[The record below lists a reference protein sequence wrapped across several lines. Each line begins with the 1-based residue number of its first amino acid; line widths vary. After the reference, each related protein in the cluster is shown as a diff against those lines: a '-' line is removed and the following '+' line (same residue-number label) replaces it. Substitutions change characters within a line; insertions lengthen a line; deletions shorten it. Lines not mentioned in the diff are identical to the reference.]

1 MNYYICII
9 MIYLKAIDIK
19 QEFFVPINGGTEGEK
34 PPNGLYI
41 NVDNNYPNGE
51 TVYKGS
57 YKKVTVNKN
66 ITFPAGIKFGY
77 STIENLQPFVDSLE
91 TTTDYSYMFES
102 CKSLK
107 KIRLNDT
114 DSVLSFKYC
123 FAQCTSLESVGEINC
138 ASCTDAGA
146 FFYGCRS
153 LYDVNLI
160 NTGNIVMANGCFN
173 NTAIENLILEDCHS
187 LETAQN
193 LVISNNLKV
202 LKLYK
207 TYKLRDLSFNGNRNL
222 EEFFIEDASKLDSN
236 LNFSFLPNLKSAGS
250 FKDYGKGFTG
260 RRSFL
265 LSKNGLSLEAI
276 EQIINDIATVT
287 INGCS
292 ISISK
297 SIYDQLPNEIK
308 ELATSK
314 NWTLRGQ

>member
-1 MNYYICII
+1 

-66 ITFPAGIKFGY
+66 ITFPAGTKFGC
-77 STIENLQPFVDSLE
+77 STIENLQPIVDSLE
-91 TTTDYSYMFES
+91 TTDDYSYMFYN
-102 CKSLK
+102 CQSLK
-107 KIRLNDT
+107 KIRLNNT
-114 DSVLSFKYC
+114 DSVLSFKDC
-123 FAQCTSLESVGEINC
+123 FYYCTSLESVGEINC
-138 ASCTDAGA
+138 ASCTDASL
-146 FFYGCRS
+146 FFVGCKS

-160 NTGNIVMANGCFN
+160 NTGNIVKADGCFN
-173 NTAIENLILEDCHS
+173 NTAIESLILEDCHS
-187 LETAQN
+187 LETAVN
-193 LVISNNLKV
+193 LVRNDNLKV
-202 LKLYK
+202 LKLYR
-207 TYKLRDLSFNGNRNL
+207 TNKLRNLSFDSLNL
-222 EEFFIEDASKLDSN
+222 EEFFIEDASKLDCN

-250 FKDYGKGFTG
+250 FKDYGKGFTA
-260 RRSFL
+260 RRNFN

-287 INGCS
+287 INRCS

-314 NWTLRGQ
+314 NWTLRGL

>member
-1 MNYYICII
+1 

-91 TTTDYSYMFES
+91 TTTDYSYMFYN

-107 KIRLNDT
+107 KIRLKDT
-114 DSVLSFKYC
+114 DSVLSFKDC
-123 FAQCTSLESVGEINC
+123 FAQCPSLESVGEINC

-146 FFYGCRS
+146 FFYSCRS
-153 LYDVNLI
+153 LYDVNLK
-160 NTGNIVMANGCFN
+160 NTGNIVTANGCFN
-173 NTAIENLILEDCHS
+173 GTAIENLILEDCHS

-193 LVISNNLKV
+193 FVRSDNLKV

-207 TYKLRDLSFNGNRNL
+207 TN
-222 EEFFIEDASKLDSN
+222 
-236 LNFSFLPNLKSAGS
+236 NLK
-250 FKDYGKGFTG
+250 
-260 RRSFL
+260 
-265 LSKNGLSLEAI
+265 I
-276 EQIINDIATVT
+276 
-287 INGCS
+287 
-292 ISISK
+292 
-297 SIYDQLPNEIK
+297 
-308 ELATSK
+308 
-314 NWTLRGQ
+314 

>member
-1 MNYYICII
+1 
-9 MIYLKAIDIK
+9 MIYLKGDNNL

-91 TTTDYSYMFES
+91 TTTDYSYMFYN

-107 KIRLNDT
+107 KIRLNNT

-123 FAQCTSLESVGEINC
+123 FAQCSSLESVGEINC
-138 ASCTDAGA
+138 SSCTDASA
-146 FFYGCRS
+146 FFYSCRS
-153 LYDVNLI
+153 LYDVNLK
-160 NTGNIVMANGCFN
+160 NTGNIVTANGCFN
-173 NTAIENLILEDCHS
+173 NTAIESLILEDCHS

-193 LVISNNLKV
+193 LVRSDNLKV
-202 LKLYK
+202 LKLYRTNNLK
-207 TYKLRDLSFNGNRNL
+207 NLSFGFGTIL

-250 FKDYGKGFTG
+250 FKDYGKGFTTI
-260 RRSFL
+260 RQL
-265 LSKNGLSLEAI
+265 NLSKNGLSLEAI
-276 EQIINDIATVT
+276 EQIINDVATVT

-292 ISISK
+292 ITISK

-314 NWTLRGQ
+314 NWTLRGR

>member
-1 MNYYICII
+1 

-91 TTTDYSYMFES
+91 TTTDYSYMFYN

-107 KIRLNDT
+107 KIRLKDT
-114 DSVLSFKYC
+114 DSVLSFKDC

-146 FFYGCRS
+146 FFYSCRS

-160 NTGNIVMANGCFN
+160 NTGNIVTANGCFN

-187 LETAQN
+187 LESAQN
-193 LVISNNLKV
+193 LVRSDNLKV
-202 LKLYK
+202 LKLYR
-207 TYKLRDLSFNGNRNL
+207 TNKLQNLSFDSLIL
-222 EEFFIEDASKLDSN
+222 EEFFIEDASKLDCN
-236 LNFSFLPNLKSAGS
+236 LYFSFLPNLKSAGS
-250 FKDYGKGFTG
+250 FKDFGKGFTA
-260 RRSFL
+260 RRQLS
-265 LSKNGLSLEAI
+265 LSKNGLSQEAI

-292 ISISK
+292 ITISK

>member
-1 MNYYICII
+1 

-91 TTTDYSYMFES
+91 TTTDYSYMFYN

-114 DSVLSFKYC
+114 DSVLSFKNC
-123 FAQCTSLESVGEINC
+123 FNSCTSLESVGEINC
-138 ASCTDAGA
+138 ASCTDASA
-146 FFYGCRS
+146 FFMSCRS
-153 LYDVNLI
+153 LYDVNLT
-160 NTGNIVMANGCFN
+160 NTGNIVTANNCFN
-173 NTAIENLILEDCHS
+173 STAIESLILEDCHS

-193 LVISNNLKV
+193 FVRSDNLKV

-207 TYKLRDLSFNGNRNL
+207 TNKLRNLSFDSGLKL
-222 EEFFIEDASKLDSN
+222 EEFFIEDASKLDCN
-236 LNFSFLPNLKSAGS
+236 LNFSVMPNLKSIGS
-250 FKDYGKGFTG
+250 FKDYGKGFTL

-265 LSKNGLSLEAI
+265 LSRNGLSLEAI

-297 SIYDQLPNEIK
+297 SIYDQLPLEIK

-314 NWTLRGQ
+314 N

>member
-1 MNYYICII
+1 

-91 TTTDYSYMFES
+91 TTTDYSYMFYN

-107 KIRLNDT
+107 KIRLNNT
-114 DSVLSFKYC
+114 DSVLSFKDC

-146 FFYGCRS
+146 FFYSCRS
-153 LYDVNLI
+153 LYDVNLT
-160 NTGNIVMANGCFN
+160 NTGNIVTANGCFN
-173 NTAIENLILEDCHS
+173 NTAIESLILEDCHS
-187 LETAQN
+187 LENALN
-193 LVISNNLKV
+193 LVISKNLQV

-207 TYKLRDLSFNGNRNL
+207 TNKLWNLSFNGNRNL
-222 EEFFIEDASKLDSN
+222 EEFFIEDASKLDCNISLYN
-236 LNFSFLPNLKSAGS
+236 MPNLKIAGS
-250 FKDYGKGFTG
+250 FKDYGKGFTEK
-260 RRSFL
+260 RQL
-265 LSKNGLSLEAI
+265 ILSKNGLSKEAI

-314 NWTLRGQ
+314 NWTLRGV

>member
-1 MNYYICII
+1 

-77 STIENLQPFVDSLE
+77 STLENLQPFVDSLE

-107 KIRLNDT
+107 KIRLKDT
-114 DSVLSFKYC
+114 DSVLSFSHC
-123 FAQCTSLESVGEINC
+123 FDKCTSLESVGEINC

-146 FFYGCRS
+146 FFLNCKS
-153 LYDVNLI
+153 LYDVNLT
-160 NTGNIVMANGCFN
+160 NTGNIVKADGCFN
-173 NTAIENLILEDCHS
+173 GTAIENLILEDCHS
-187 LETAQN
+187 LETALN
-193 LVISNNLKV
+193 LVISKNLKV
-202 LKLYK
+202 LKLYR
-207 TYKLRDLSFNGNRNL
+207 TNKLWNLSFNGNRNL
-222 EEFFIEDASKLDSN
+222 EEFFIEDASKLDWN
-236 LNFSFLPNLKSAGS
+236 LSLYNMPNLKSAGS
-250 FKDYGKGFTG
+250 FKDYGKGFTEK
-260 RRSFL
+260 RQL
-265 LSKNGLSLEAI
+265 ILSKNGLSLEAI

-314 NWTLRGQ
+314 NWTLRGV

>member
-1 MNYYICII
+1 

-77 STIENLQPFVDSLE
+77 STLENLQPFVDSLE

-107 KIRLNDT
+107 KIRLKDT
-114 DSVLSFKYC
+114 DSVLSFKDC
-123 FAQCTSLESVGEINC
+123 FAQCPSLESVGEINC
-138 ASCTDAGA
+138 ASCTDAIY
-146 FFYGCRS
+146 FFMGCKS

-160 NTGNIVMANGCFN
+160 NTGNIVKADNCFN
-173 NTAIENLILEDCHS
+173 NTAIESLILEDCHS

-193 LVISNNLKV
+193 LVRSDNLKV

-207 TYKLRDLSFNGNRNL
+207 TNKLKNLSFDSGLNL
-222 EEFFIEDASKLDSN
+222 EEFFIEDASKLDCN
-236 LNFSFLPNLKSAGS
+236 LNFSALPNLKSAGS
-250 FKDYGKGFTG
+250 FKDYGKGFTAKNQ
-260 RRSFL
+260 FIL
-265 LSKNGLSLEAI
+265 TKNGLSLEAI

-287 INGCS
+287 INCS

-297 SIYDQLPNEIK
+297 SIYDQLPLEIK

>member
-1 MNYYICII
+1 
-9 MIYLKAIDIK
+9 MIYLKGDNNL

-77 STIENLQPFVDSLE
+77 STLENLQPFVDSLE
-91 TTTDYSYMFES
+91 TTTDYSYMFYS

-107 KIRLNDT
+107 KIRLNNT
-114 DSVLSFKYC
+114 DSVLSFSHC
-123 FAQCTSLESVGEINC
+123 FDKCTSLESVGEINC
-138 ASCTDAGA
+138 ASCEDASY
-146 FFYGCRS
+146 FFEGCKS
-153 LYDVNLI
+153 LCDVNLT
-160 NTGNIVMANGCFN
+160 NTGNIVRANNCFN
-173 NTAIENLILEDCHS
+173 NTAIENIILENCAS
-187 LETAQN
+187 LESAVN
-193 LVISNNLKV
+193 LVRSNNLKV
-202 LKLYK
+202 LKLYRTNNLK
-207 TYKLRDLSFNGNRNL
+207 NLSFNGNLKL
-222 EEFFIEDASKLDSN
+222 EEFFIEDASKLDWNISLYN
-236 LNFSFLPNLKSAGS
+236 MPNLKSAGS
-250 FKDYGKGFTG
+250 FKDYGKGFTEK
-260 RRSFL
+260 RQL
-265 LSKNGLSLEAI
+265 ILSKNGLSLEAI

-314 NWTLRGQ
+314 N

>member
-1 MNYYICII
+1 

-66 ITFPAGIKFGY
+66 ITFPVGIKFGY

-91 TTTDYSYMFES
+91 PTTDYSYMFYNCE
-102 CKSLK
+102 SLK
-107 KIRLNDT
+107 KIRLKDT
-114 DSVLSFKYC
+114 DSVLSFKDC

-138 ASCTDAGA
+138 ASCTNAGA
-146 FFYGCRS
+146 FFFSCRS

-160 NTGNIVMANGCFN
+160 NTGNIVTANGCFN
-173 NTAIENLILEDCHS
+173 NTAIESLILEDCHS

-193 LVISNNLKV
+193 LVRSDNLKV
-202 LKLYK
+202 LKLYR
-207 TYKLRDLSFNGNRNL
+207 TNKLRNLSFNFGTIL

-250 FKDYGKGFTG
+250 FKDYGKGFTT
-260 RRSFL
+260 RRQFN
-265 LSKNGLSLEAI
+265 LSKNGLSKEAI
-276 EQIINDIATVT
+276 EQIINDVATVT

-297 SIYDQLPNEIK
+297 SIYNQLPNEIK

-314 NWTLRGQ
+314 N

>member
-1 MNYYICII
+1 

-66 ITFPAGIKFGY
+66 ITFPAGTKFGY
-77 STIENLQPFVDSLE
+77 STIENLQPLVDSLE
-91 TTTDYSYMFES
+91 TATDYSYMFES

-114 DSVLSFKYC
+114 ALVRSFKSC
-123 FAQCTSLESVGEINC
+123 FAYCASLESVGEINC
-138 ASCTDAGA
+138 ASCTDANA
-146 FFYGCRS
+146 FFAYCGS
-153 LYDVNLI
+153 LYDVNLT
-160 NTGNIVMANGCFN
+160 NTGNIVTANNCFN
-173 NTAIENLILEDCHS
+173 STAIENLILEDCHS
-187 LETAQN
+187 LETAQR
-193 LVISNNLKV
+193 LVTSDNLKV
-202 LKLYK
+202 LKLYRTNNLK
-207 TYKLRDLSFNGNRNL
+207 NLSFDSLIL
-222 EEFFIEDASKLDSN
+222 EEFFIEDASKLDCNLYFSN
-236 LNFSFLPNLKSAGS
+236 MPTLKSIGS
-250 FKDYGKGFTG
+250 FKDYGKGFTV
-260 RRSFL
+260 RRSFN
-265 LSKNGLSLEAI
+265 LSRNGLSLEAI
-276 EQIINDIATVT
+276 EQIINDVATVT

-292 ISISK
+292 ITISK

-314 NWTLRGQ
+314 NWTLRGV

>member
-1 MNYYICII
+1 

-57 YKKVTVNKN
+57 FKKVTVNKN

-91 TTTDYSYMFES
+91 TTTDYSYMFYN

-107 KIRLNDT
+107 KIRLNNT
-114 DSVLSFKYC
+114 DSVLSFKDC
-123 FAQCTSLESVGEINC
+123 FAQCPSLESVGEINC
-138 ASCTDAGA
+138 ASCTDASW
-146 FFYGCRS
+146 FFMGCKS
-153 LYDVNLI
+153 LYDVNLT
-160 NTGNIVMANGCFN
+160 NTGNIVKANNCFN
-173 NTAIENLILEDCHS
+173 DTAIENLILEDCHS
-187 LETAQN
+187 LETATN
-193 LVISNNLKV
+193 LVRSNNLKV
-202 LKLYK
+202 LKLYR
-207 TYKLRDLSFNGNRNL
+207 TNKLRYLGFNGNRNL
-222 EEFFIEDASKLDSN
+222 EEFFIEDASKLDSD
-236 LNFSFLPNLKSAGS
+236 LSFSNMPNLKSAGS
-250 FKDYGKGFTG
+250 FKDYGKGFTVQNQ
-260 RRSFL
+260 FIL
-265 LSKNGLSLEAI
+265 TKNGLSLEAI
-276 EQIINDIATVT
+276 EQIINDVATVT

>member
-1 MNYYICII
+1 

-91 TTTDYSYMFES
+91 TTTDYSYMFYS

-107 KIRLNDT
+107 KIRLKDT
-114 DSVLSFKYC
+114 DSALSFSHC
-123 FAQCTSLESVGEINC
+123 FDKCASLESVGEITC

-146 FFYGCRS
+146 FFYSCRS
-153 LYDVNLI
+153 LYDVNLT
-160 NTGNIVMANGCFN
+160 NTGNIVKADNCFN
-173 NTAIENLILEDCHS
+173 DTAIESLILEDCHS
-187 LETAQN
+187 LEKAQN
-193 LVISNNLKV
+193 LVISKNLKV

-207 TYKLRDLSFNGNRNL
+207 TNNLKNLSFNGNRQL
-222 EEFFIEDASKLDSN
+222 EEFFIEDASKLN
-236 LNFSFLPNLKSAGS
+236 CNISFYNMPNLKSAGS
-250 FKDYGKGFTG
+250 FKDYGKGFTVKNQ
-260 RRSFL
+260 FI

>member
-1 MNYYICII
+1 

-91 TTTDYSYMFES
+91 TTTDYSYMFYS

-114 DSVLSFKYC
+114 DSVLSFKDC
-123 FAQCTSLESVGEINC
+123 FAQCPSLESVGEINC

-146 FFYGCRS
+146 FFYNCNS

-160 NTGNIVMANGCFN
+160 NTGNIVQANGCFN
-173 NTAIENLILEDCHS
+173 YTAIENLILEDCHS

-193 LVISNNLKV
+193 LVRSDNLKV
-202 LKLYK
+202 LKLYRTNNLK
-207 TYKLRDLSFNGNRNL
+207 NLSFDFGLKL
-222 EEFFIEDASKLDSN
+222 EEFFIEDASKLDCN
-236 LNFSFLPNLKSAGS
+236 LNFSVLPNLKSAGS
-250 FKDYGKGFTG
+250 FKDYGKGFTL
-260 RRSFL
+260 RRQL
-265 LSKNGLSLEAI
+265 YLSRNGLSLEAI

>member
-1 MNYYICII
+1 

-57 YKKVTVNKN
+57 YKKVTINKN

-91 TTTDYSYMFES
+91 TTTDYSYMFYN

-107 KIRLNDT
+107 KIRLKDT
-114 DSVLSFKYC
+114 DSVLSFKDC
-123 FAQCTSLESVGEINC
+123 FAQCPSLESVGEINC
-138 ASCTDAGA
+138 ASCTDASA
-146 FFYGCRS
+146 FFYSCRS

-160 NTGNIVMANGCFN
+160 NTGNIVTANGCFN

-193 LVISNNLKV
+193 LVRSDNLKV

-207 TYKLRDLSFNGNRNL
+207 TNKLRNLSFDSSIL
-222 EEFFIEDASKLDSN
+222 EEFFIEDASKLDCNISLSN
-236 LNFSFLPNLKSAGS
+236 MPNLKSAGS
-250 FKDYGKGFTG
+250 FKDYGKGFTV
-260 RRSFL
+260 RRNFN
-265 LSKNGLSLEAI
+265 LSRNGLSLEAI
-276 EQIINDIATVT
+276 EQIINDVATVT

-297 SIYDQLPNEIK
+297 SIYNQLPNEIK

-314 NWTLRGQ
+314 N

>member
-1 MNYYICII
+1 

-91 TTTDYSYMFES
+91 TTTDYSYMFHN

-114 DSVLSFKYC
+114 DSVLSFKGCFNYC
-123 FAQCTSLESVGEINC
+123 ASLESVGEINC

-146 FFYGCRS
+146 FFYSCRS

-160 NTGNIVMANGCFN
+160 NTGNIVTANGCFN

-193 LVISNNLKV
+193 LVRSDNLKV

-207 TYKLRDLSFNGNRNL
+207 TYNLKNLSFDSSIL
-222 EEFFIEDASKLDSN
+222 EEFFIEDASKLDCNISLSN
-236 LNFSFLPNLKSAGS
+236 MPNLKSAGS
-250 FKDYGKGFTG
+250 FKDYGKGFTV
-260 RRSFL
+260 RRQL
-265 LSKNGLSLEAI
+265 GLSRNGLSLEAI

-287 INGCS
+287 ISGCS

>member
-1 MNYYICII
+1 

-77 STIENLQPFVDSLE
+77 STIENLQPFVNSLE
-91 TTTDYSYMFES
+91 TTTDYSYMFYKCE
-102 CKSLK
+102 SLK

-114 DSVLSFKYC
+114 DSVLSFKDC
-123 FAQCTSLESVGEINC
+123 FAQCTSLESVGEIDC
-138 ASCTDAGA
+138 SSCTDAGA
-146 FFYGCRS
+146 FFYNCKS
-153 LYDVNLI
+153 LYDVNLT
-160 NTGNIVMANGCFN
+160 NTGNIVTANGCFN
-173 NTAIENLILEDCHS
+173 NTAIESLILEDCHS

-193 LVISNNLKV
+193 LVRNDNLKV
-202 LKLYK
+202 LKLYR
-207 TYKLRDLSFNGNRNL
+207 TNKLRNLSFDSSIL
-222 EEFFIEDASKLDSN
+222 EEFFIEDASKLDCN
-236 LNFSFLPNLKSAGS
+236 LSLSFLPNLKSAGS
-250 FKDYGKGFTG
+250 FKDYGKGFTT
-260 RRSFL
+260 RRNFN

-276 EQIINDIATVT
+276 EQIINDIAIVT
-287 INGCS
+287 IKGCS

-314 NWTLRGQ
+314 NWTLRGL

>member
-1 MNYYICII
+1 

-91 TTTDYSYMFES
+91 TTTDYSYMFYN

-107 KIRLNDT
+107 KIRLKDT
-114 DSVLSFKYC
+114 DSVLSFKNC
-123 FAQCTSLESVGEINC
+123 FNSCTSLESVGEINC
-138 ASCTDAGA
+138 SSCTDAGA
-146 FFYGCRS
+146 FFYNCKS
-153 LYDVNLI
+153 LYDVNLT
-160 NTGNIVMANGCFN
+160 NTGNIVQANGCFN
-173 NTAIENLILEDCHS
+173 YTAIESLILENCAS

-193 LVISNNLKV
+193 LVRSDNLKV

-207 TYKLRDLSFNGNRNL
+207 TNKLRNLSFDSGLSL
-222 EEFFIEDASKLDSN
+222 EEFFIEDASKLDCN

-250 FKDYGKGFTG
+250 FKDYGKGFTV
-260 RRSFL
+260 RRQL
-265 LSKNGLSLEAI
+265 YLSKNGLSLEAI

-314 NWTLRGQ
+314 N

>member
-1 MNYYICII
+1 

-91 TTTDYSYMFES
+91 TTTDYSYMFYN

-114 DSVLSFKYC
+114 DSVLSFKDC
-123 FAQCTSLESVGEINC
+123 FAQCPSLESVGEINC

-146 FFYGCRS
+146 FFYSCRS

-160 NTGNIVMANGCFN
+160 NTGNIVTANGCFN

-193 LVISNNLKV
+193 LVRSDNLKV

-207 TYKLRDLSFNGNRNL
+207 TYNLKNLSFDSSIL
-222 EEFFIEDASKLDSN
+222 EEFFIEDASKLDCN
-236 LNFSFLPNLKSAGS
+236 LNFSLMPNLKSAGS
-250 FKDYGKGFTG
+250 FKDYGKGFTI
-260 RRSFL
+260 RRSFGL
-265 LSKNGLSLEAI
+265 AKNGLSLEAI
-276 EQIINDIATVT
+276 EQIINDVATVT
-287 INGCS
+287 INGCY
-292 ISISK
+292 ITISK

-314 NWTLRGQ
+314 NWTLRGR